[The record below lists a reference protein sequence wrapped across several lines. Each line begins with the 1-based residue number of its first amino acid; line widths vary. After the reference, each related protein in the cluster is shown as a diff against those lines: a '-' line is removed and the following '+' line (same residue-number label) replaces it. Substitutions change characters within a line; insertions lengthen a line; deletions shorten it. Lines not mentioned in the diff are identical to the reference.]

1 MGIILL
7 KMPQWLISVF
17 NWFTLSSMK
26 KIIITQMLIAIIIT
40 MFDKA
45 CEIILKGP
53 CVWDIQDVV
62 AFIILDT
69 VLIIKQMNYFF
80 IVLSI
85 ITTHLLQQGLLE
97 NIYNKI

>member
-53 CVWDIQDVV
+53 CVWDIPDVV

-69 VLIIKQMNYFF
+69 VLIINQMNY
-80 IVLSI
+80 L
-85 ITTHLLQQGLLE
+85 
-97 NIYNKI
+97 

>member
-1 MGIILL
+1 MGTILL

-17 NWFTLSSMK
+17 NWFTLSPMK

-53 CVWDIQDVV
+53 CVW
-62 AFIILDT
+62 
-69 VLIIKQMNYFF
+69 
-80 IVLSI
+80 
-85 ITTHLLQQGLLE
+85 
-97 NIYNKI
+97 IYKMLWHSLY

>member
-45 CEIILKGP
+45 CEIILKGHS
-53 CVWDIQDVV
+53 VWDIQDIV

-69 VLIIKQMNYFF
+69 VLIIKQMNY
-80 IVLSI
+80 L
-85 ITTHLLQQGLLE
+85 
-97 NIYNKI
+97 

>member
-1 MGIILL
+1 MKVELL

-69 VLIIKQMNYFF
+69 VLIIKQMNY
-80 IVLSI
+80 
-85 ITTHLLQQGLLE
+85 G
-97 NIYNKI
+97 K

>member
-45 CEIILKGP
+45 CKIILKGP

-69 VLIIKQMNYFF
+69 VLIIKQMNY
-80 IVLSI
+80 L
-85 ITTHLLQQGLLE
+85 
-97 NIYNKI
+97 

>member
-45 CEIILKGP
+45 CERILKGP

-62 AFIILDT
+62 AFIILDA
-69 VLIIKQMNYFF
+69 VLIIKQMNY
-80 IVLSI
+80 
-85 ITTHLLQQGLLE
+85 G
-97 NIYNKI
+97 K

>member
-69 VLIIKQMNYFF
+69 VLIIKQMNYLQ
-80 IVLSI
+80 VLSKTAFEEI
-85 ITTHLLQQGLLE
+85 HLLFLLF
-97 NIYNKI
+97 YQ

>member
-1 MGIILL
+1 MGTILL

-17 NWFTLSSMK
+17 NWFTLSPMK

-53 CVWDIQDVV
+53 CVWDICK
-62 AFIILDT
+62 AT
-69 VLIIKQMNYFF
+69 
-80 IVLSI
+80 SR
-85 ITTHLLQQGLLE
+85 
-97 NIYNKI
+97 

>member
-62 AFIILDT
+62 AYILDS
-69 VLIIKQMNYFF
+69 VLIIKQMNY
-80 IVLSI
+80 L
-85 ITTHLLQQGLLE
+85 
-97 NIYNKI
+97 

>member
-40 MFDKA
+40 TIA
-45 CEIILKGP
+45 
-53 CVWDIQDVV
+53 
-62 AFIILDT
+62 
-69 VLIIKQMNYFF
+69 IKDLVF
-80 IVLSI
+80 
-85 ITTHLLQQGLLE
+85 G
-97 NIYNKI
+97 IYKMLWHSLY

>member
-1 MGIILL
+1 MKNHSFIFFCYNGC
-7 KMPQWLISVF
+7 
-17 NWFTLSSMK
+17 MK

-69 VLIIKQMNYFF
+69 VLIIKQMNY
-80 IVLSI
+80 L
-85 ITTHLLQQGLLE
+85 
-97 NIYNKI
+97 

>member
-40 MFDKA
+40 MFDKTL
-45 CEIILKGP
+45 CLGYTRCCGIHYIRYR
-53 CVWDIQDVV
+53 I
-62 AFIILDT
+62 
-69 VLIIKQMNYFF
+69 N
-80 IVLSI
+80 
-85 ITTHLLQQGLLE
+85 
-97 NIYNKI
+97 N

>member
-69 VLIIKQMNYFF
+69 VLIIKQMNYLL
-80 IVLSI
+80 ILSKTAFEEI
-85 ITTHLLQQGLLE
+85 HLLFFLLF
-97 NIYNKI
+97 YQ

>member
-45 CEIILKGP
+45 CEIIKGP

-69 VLIIKQMNYFF
+69 VLIIKQMNY
-80 IVLSI
+80 L
-85 ITTHLLQQGLLE
+85 
-97 NIYNKI
+97 